1 MLGPSDLYKLVKE
14 IGKFIQN
21 IRTFSSDLTT
31 TFENNMESQLQL
43 EEIRKAQR
51 ELTDAFN
58 FRRTINVNPDE
69 EAFATTVQ
77 TPREGSLGVEV
88 PPAVAAA
95 VAGEGTAAATS
106 APTKLK
112 IRRRVKKK
120 PQPVEESESTSSS
133 IMDTEIP
140 DLEMPSSQKEPG
152 SSSYTSEEE
161 EAAAIEE
168 EFNKYVSPTDEG
180 GNWFNEPSTA
190 GPSLGPTP
198 AAIAEPTRAE
208 SSRFQQQLSG
218 TWNQQ
223 ILQNEEKLSPLAT
236 IMQKLALLEEEK
248 ATARQRLE
256 EEFERKQQLE
266 QEYYTKQRQILE
278 EAASQIQNDLYV
290 GVGDKNMTNN

>member
-58 FRRTINVNPDE
+58 FRRTINVNTDE

-77 TPREGSLGVEV
+77 SPREGSLGIEV
-88 PPAVAAA
+88 PSAVAAA
-95 VAGEGTAAATS
+95 AAGEGTAAATA
-106 APTKLK
+106 APKKLK

-120 PQPVEESESTSSS
+120 PQSVEESESISSS
-133 IMDTEIP
+133 IMGTEIP
-140 DLEMPSSQKEPG
+140 DLEMPSSQKEETG

-168 EFNKYVSPTDEG
+168 EFKKYVSPTDEG
-180 GNWFNEPSTA
+180 VNWFNELSTA
-190 GPSLGPTP
+190 GPTP
-198 AAIAEPTRAE
+198 ATTMTEPTRGE

-223 ILQNEEKLSPLAT
+223 ILQNEETLSPLAT

-248 ATARQRLE
+248 ATARRRLE

-266 QEYYTKQRQILE
+266 QEYYAKQRQILE
-278 EAASQIQNDLYV
+278 EAASQIQKDLYV
-290 GVGDKNMTNN
+290 RVGQKNMTNN